1 MGRECNSR
9 ISVLFVLLPHLEI
22 FFISLEKKK
31 GYLPEHSRK
40 KTKDNKNKK
49 LPVFKQMLLCF
60 CNLLLSILLKFFKVL
75 ILSKN
80 TIEHSPIFKNLLFC
94 VKISRCKTKK
104 RFKL

>member
-40 KTKDNKNKK
+40 KNKRQQ
-49 LPVFKQMLLCF
+49 KQKTPCF
-60 CNLLLSILLKFFKVL
+60 
-75 ILSKN
+75 
-80 TIEHSPIFKNLLFC
+80 
-94 VKISRCKTKK
+94 
-104 RFKL
+104 